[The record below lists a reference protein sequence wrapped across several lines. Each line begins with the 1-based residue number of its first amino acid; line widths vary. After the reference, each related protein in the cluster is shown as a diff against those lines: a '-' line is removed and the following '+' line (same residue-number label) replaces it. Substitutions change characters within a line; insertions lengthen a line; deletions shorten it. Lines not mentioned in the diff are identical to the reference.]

1 MVKFIGYY
9 MFATHVWKN
18 SSSSPTVI
26 NLREMSHIDEMY
38 DDDLGTH
45 VVIFLKNGNAVPI
58 EGNIIDILAEFQ
70 KHLSTMY

>member
-9 MFATHVWKN
+9 MFATHVWKD

-26 NLREMSHIDEMY
+26 NLREMSHIDEMC

-45 VVIFLKNGNAVPI
+45 VVIFLKDGNAVPI
-58 EGNIIDILAEFQ
+58 EGNIIDVLAEFQ